1 MRNGGDRSDCA
12 GLRKDNP
19 GKSMK
24 KWPDRFEEKSG
35 DPDVRAL
42 RVPLSDGMDFDTT
55 TEYIDSY
62 VKLQNTR

>member
-1 MRNGGDRSDCA
+1 
-12 GLRKDNP
+12 
-19 GKSMK
+19 MK

-42 RVPLSDGMDFDTT
+42 LVPLSDGMDFDTT